1 MSEEKDIIEHEN
13 ELLQALAAQAPAE
26 DFSVS
31 EGEVLPAGTPP
42 ASREEIIEALR
53 TVCDPEIM
61 INIYDL
67 GLVYDIRQAENGNV
81 EVDMTLTAP
90 TCPVAGI
97 LPGQAAAAMAA
108 LSGVGSAKVNVVW
121 EPAWTPE
128 RLSDE
133 AKAMLEMF

>member
-108 LSGVGSAKVNVVW
+108 LSGVGIAKVNVVW